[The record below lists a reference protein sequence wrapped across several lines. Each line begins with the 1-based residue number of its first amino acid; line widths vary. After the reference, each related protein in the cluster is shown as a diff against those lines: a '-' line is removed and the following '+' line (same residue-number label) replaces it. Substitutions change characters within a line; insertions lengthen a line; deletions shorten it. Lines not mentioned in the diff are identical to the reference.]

1 MQVVYNRCA
10 GLDVHKKTVV
20 ACVITPKSSSGWHK
34 EIRTFTTMTQDLLKL
49 SDWLTSHCG
58 FADLMKFSERNNQG
72 FGVFVSD

>member
-34 EIRTFTTMTQDLLKL
+34 EIRAFTTMTQDLLKL
-49 SDWLTSHCG
+49 SDWLTSHDCTHV
-58 FADLMKFSERNNQG
+58 A
-72 FGVFVSD
+72 FGLYWRVLATCI